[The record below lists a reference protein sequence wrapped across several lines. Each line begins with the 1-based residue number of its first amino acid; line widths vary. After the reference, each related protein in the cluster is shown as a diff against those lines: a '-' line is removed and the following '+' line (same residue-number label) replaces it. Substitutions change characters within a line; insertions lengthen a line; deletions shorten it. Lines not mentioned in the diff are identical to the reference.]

1 MAGQNWATI
10 ISVLVLE
17 AVATAGAVVGGGQST
32 EAASDESA
40 DDGRRALS
48 QPLPIG
54 AAAT

>member
-1 MAGQNWATI
+1 VAGQNWANI
-10 ISVLVLE
+10 ISVLE
-17 AVATAGAVVGGGQST
+17 AVAAAGAVVGGGQST